1 VSGDTCA
8 PPLALLTMANRMYF
22 LGVSTGAS
30 SIQRIFPAW
39 TRLAGVP
46 DAVLTGLDIALGAPP
61 HAYHDAAG
69 RMKDDPD
76 CRGALVT
83 THKVSLYRHAGDLF
97 DGFDDDARL
106 LGEVSCVV
114 CRGGRLHGQA
124 IDTLTGELSL
134 RALLRG
140 KQFTGEALI
149 MGAGGA
155 GLALAMVLRRHHRP
169 ARVILTDISSNR
181 LHEIA
186 GLADAER
193 VAVKAPSDH
202 DRLIAALAP
211 GCLILNATGLGK
223 DRPGSPVTAGVQFPP
238 GAIAWDL
245 NYRGDLTLLDHARKA
260 GVRAVDGWEYFLH
273 GWSQIMGRV
282 LGFEVTPEL
291 LGDMR
296 TVAAQTR

>member
-1 VSGDTCA
+1 MSGDTCA
-8 PPLALLTMANRMYF
+8 LPLALVTMANRMYF

-30 SIQRIFPAW
+30 SIQHIFPAW
-39 TRLAGVP
+39 ASLAGVP
-46 DAVLTGLDIALGAPP
+46 DAVLTGLDIAVGAPP
-61 HAYHDAAG
+61 HAYQDAAG

-140 KQFTGEALI
+140 GQFADEALI

-155 GLALAMVLRRHHRP
+155 GLALAMVLRRHQRP
-169 ARVILTDISSNR
+169 ARLILTDISSDR

-186 GLADAER
+186 GLVDAER
-193 VAVKAPSDH
+193 VAVSTPSDH
-202 DRLIAALAP
+202 DRLIASLLP
-211 GCLILNATGLGK
+211 GCLIINATGLGK
-223 DRPGSPVTAGVQFPP
+223 DRPGSPVTEGVQFPP
-238 GAIAWDL
+238 RAIAWDL
-245 NYRGDLTLLDHARKA
+245 NYRGDLKLLDYARQA
-260 GVRAVDGWEYFLH
+260 GVEAVDGWEYFLH
-273 GWSQIMGRV
+273 GWSQIMARV
-282 LGFEVTPEL
+282 LGFEVTPDL
-291 LGDMR
+291 LGLMR
-296 TVAAQTR
+296 AAAAQGR